1 MSGFG
6 DHPWLS
12 AAVVPLAWC
21 WRIERRDGV
30 VLGLTT
36 HDRVLTIAGLA
47 YRPEPG
53 IRPSSIRQ
61 RGGLSGDSVDVTGA
75 LSSATVA
82 ADDLLLGRWNG
93 ARLTLLVADWQAAEV
108 RHLVI
113 AEGWLGEV
121 TVRGAEF
128 TAELAGRD
136 PVLQRPLVPETS
148 AECRAELGDRRCRVA
163 LAGRTMR
170 ARVIAVAG
178 RQVTVDAVLGQGDFA
193 FGELRWTDGAAR
205 GVRAT
210 IVAQEDAT
218 LLLSA
223 VPERADLVGCR
234 VELTQG
240 CDKRAGT
247 CTGRFGNIANFR
259 GEPHLP
265 GIDLLTRFP
274 GG

>member
-1 MSGFG
+1 MSAFG
-6 DHPWLS
+6 EHPWLS
-12 AAVVPLAWC
+12 APVVPLAWC

-36 HDRVLTIAGLA
+36 HDRSLAIGGLV

-61 RGGLSGDSVDVTGA
+61 SGGLSGDSVDVTGA
-75 LSSATVA
+75 LTSATIA

-93 ARLTLLVADWQAAEV
+93 ARLALLVADWQAPQA

-113 AEGWLGEV
+113 AEGWLGAV

-136 PVLQRPLVPETS
+136 PLLQRPLVPETS
-148 AECRAELGDRRCRVA
+148 AECRADLGDRRCRVA
-163 LAGRTMR
+163 LAARQLR
-170 ARVIAVAG
+170 ARVVAVVG
-178 RQVTVDAVLGQGDFA
+178 RRMALDTILADADFA
-193 FGELRWTDGAAR
+193 FGALRWIDGAAR

-210 IVAQEDAT
+210 IIAHDGAE
-218 LLLSA
+218 LLL
-223 VPERADLVGCR
+223 ADIPASDDLTGCR

-240 CDKRAGT
+240 CDKRAET
-247 CTGRFGNIANFR
+247 CAGRFANIANFR

-274 GG
+274 GN